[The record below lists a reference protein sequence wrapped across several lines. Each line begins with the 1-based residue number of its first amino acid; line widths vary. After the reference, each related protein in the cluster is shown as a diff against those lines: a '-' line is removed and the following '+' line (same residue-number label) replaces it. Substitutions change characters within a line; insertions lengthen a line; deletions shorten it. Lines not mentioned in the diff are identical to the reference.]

1 MESLANPVVIDALF
15 TAAAAL
21 GLLGFSV
28 FALWLLPWTDRDI
41 RSVDKVLNPVDLTE
55 ENLALARFA
64 LPRS

>member
-1 MESLANPVVIDALF
+1 MESLTNPVAIDALF

-28 FALWLLPWTDRDI
+28 FTLWLLPWTDRDI
-41 RSVDKVLNPVDLTE
+41 RTVDKVLNPLDLTE
-55 ENLALARFA
+55 ENLHLTRLA